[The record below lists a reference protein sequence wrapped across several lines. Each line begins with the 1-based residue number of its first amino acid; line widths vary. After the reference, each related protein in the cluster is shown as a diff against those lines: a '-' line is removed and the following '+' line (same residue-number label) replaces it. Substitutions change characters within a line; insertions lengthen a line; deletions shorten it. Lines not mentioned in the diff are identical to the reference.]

1 MSTAIVLWLKYM
13 QPYPA
18 ALTALGGVAIGGI
31 LYLLVIILLRVPE
44 IHQVIQAIRRK
55 LLHS

>member
-1 MSTAIVLWLKYM
+1 
-13 QPYPA
+13 
-18 ALTALGGVAIGGI
+18 LTALGGVAIGGI
-31 LYLLVIILLRVPE
+31 LYLLVMILLRVPE